1 MKPKVR
7 IRQVALPLA
16 ISYAVGLS
24 LLALVAWFGFNRG
37 ETFRVRPP
45 SGDEWIN
52 IRFIDFIGLGI
63 YVVVAAFIV
72 SCISLTVNKIAL
84 YVVMAFGLGFMV
96 LFYMNLGQSVALL
109 LLAYIIGNIALFRG
123 RSRIY
128 VLSLGYFAFFYQFYS
143 ILARTDQN
151 SPATAYWLIAINIF
165 FASPIFY
172 AIYKYIPKQN
182 QLKVEQ

>member
-7 IRQVALPLA
+7 IRQVALPLM
-16 ISYAVGLS
+16 ISYAAGLS
-24 LLALVAWFGFNRG
+24 LLALIAWFGFNRG
-37 ETFRVRPP
+37 ESFRVRPP
-45 SGDEWIN
+45 SGEGWTN
-52 IRFIDFIGLGI
+52 IKYTDFLGLGI

-72 SCISLTVNKIAL
+72 SCISLVVNKIAL
-84 YVVMAFGLGFMV
+84 YCVLACGLAVMV
-96 LFYMNLGQSVALL
+96 TFYLNLGQSVALL

-143 ILARTDQN
+143 ILARTDAN

-165 FASPIFY
+165 FAAPIFY

-182 QLKVEQ
+182 QLKVEK

>member
-1 MKPKVR
+1 MKPKIR
-7 IRQVALPLA
+7 IRQVALPLT
-16 ISYAVGLS
+16 ISYVLGLTLLS
-24 LLALVAWFGFNRG
+24 LVTWFGFNRG
-37 ETFRVRPP
+37 ESFRVRPP
-45 SGDEWIN
+45 SGIDWIN
-52 IRFIDFIGLGI
+52 IKFTDFIGLGI

-72 SCISLTVNKIAL
+72 SCISLVVNKIAL
-84 YVVMAFGLGFMV
+84 YCVLACGLGFMALMYV
-96 LFYMNLGQSVALL
+96 NLGPSIALL
-109 LLAYIIGNIALFRG
+109 LLSYIIGNIALFRG

-143 ILARTDQN
+143 ILARTDAN

-182 QLKVEQ
+182 QIKVEK